1 MNRITGFFGGG
12 KKSNDDGGMGPE
24 KTDMAVGAENFGG
37 GDFGGGGMS
46 APRVGGAPP
55 GQAAT
60 QAELQRAVV
69 AEQQRALVQQ
79 VIAKLTEVS
88 FDTCI
93 AKPDS
98 ALSAGERACIHT
110 MVGKYLDTSEFVMGR
125 AAKKQQA
132 QQAQQFG

>member
-1 MNRITGFFGGG
+1 MRSASPLWRESGQKNEHEQRQPGSESAQQRSGRRLGEGIELLTAR
-12 KKSNDDGGMGPE
+12 DG
-24 KTDMAVGAENFGG
+24 DL
-37 GDFGGGGMS
+37 
-46 APRVGGAPP
+46 
-55 GQAAT
+55 T
-60 QAELQRAVV
+60 QATKVEAAVRRRAQRDD
-69 AEQQRALVQQ
+69 RALVQQ
-79 VIAKLTEVS
+79 VISKLPEVS